1 MRIERDAASGWR
13 ARQGLR
19 WGEGATRL
27 GAALDCAIAC
37 AEALSLGLWR
47 ARRVL
52 RDELHWWWRDVF
64 AEE

>member
-19 WGEGATRL
+19 WGEGTTHL

-37 AEALSLGLWR
+37 IEALSLGLGR
-47 ARRVL
+47 AWRVL
-52 RDELHWWWRDVF
+52 RAELRWWWRDVF